1 METANNKGKNIEA
14 LTSRIAYEI
23 VSKGILNES
32 EINKLLGV
40 LTNNGVYA
48 MWVYAQANF
57 KNGKTNK
64 KANKKF
70 CEFLIKI
77 LRLDTFI
84 SKKLNVNDIH
94 ADDETKYAEILKLA
108 DEYFSKIS
116 ENLPQLLLLKQ
127 LLEKTLTYA
136 RYHAKASGDKK

>member
-14 LTSRIAYEI
+14 LTSTIAYEI

-57 KNGKTNK
+57 KNEKIS
-64 KANKKF
+64 
-70 CEFLIKI
+70 EFARRI
-77 LRLDTFI
+77 
-84 SKKLNVNDIH
+84 
-94 ADDETKYAEILKLA
+94 EEIPPLS
-108 DEYFSKIS
+108 DFSKDEGTPKESKRIERVNNNLREIS